1 MNGIQAFLEVLVA
14 GETRYLF
21 GNPGSTELPLSD
33 ALATDPRLE
42 YILSLHELPLLA
54 IADGYAMASGRLG
67 VACVHISGGLGNAM
81 GMLFNAY
88 LESTPLLI
96 MAGQQDGHAHPRPP
110 RATLGR
116 GAGPSRCA
124 PGAAHAPAILAGS
137 RVTEADGV
145 AELTHLARGWARLY
159 SPRCRRR
166 TAGCPSRPIT
176 RSTPVS
182 CRSGRRTSGIGWPS
196 STSSWWSGW
205 AYCGSWSIAGTTAPS
220 LTTPG

>member
-1 MNGIQAFLEVLVA
+1 MCQLNGIQTFLEVLVA

-21 GNPGSTELPLSD
+21 GNPGSTELPL
-33 ALATDPRLE
+33 
-42 YILSLHELPLLA
+42 LA
-54 IADGYAMASGRLG
+54 IAD
-67 VACVHISGGLGNAM
+67 GNAM